1 LDDGKK
7 GGQKGES
14 VGRER
19 FSVIEPLEL
28 LLVRRFGSRLWLAV
42 QDTRHRRHYISFRF
56 ATRAEALGN
65 VDHMVAWIAE
75 RTPLAYV
82 RRREESALVDMQA
95 LLARAVA

>member
-1 LDDGKK
+1 L
-7 GGQKGES
+7 KGET

-28 LLVRRFGSRLWLAV
+28 LLVRRFRSRLWLAV
-42 QDTRHRRHYISFRF
+42 QDTRHRWHFISFRF
-56 ATRAEALGN
+56 ATRTDALNN
-65 VDHMVAWIAE
+65 VDHMLTWITE

-82 RRREESALVDMQA
+82 RRRGESALVDMQA